1 MRVVTDTPWNPEARL
16 RERTT
21 TLLSTDSP
29 DERTLDRL
37 MPIVYEELRRIA
49 RRELARERPDHTLQ
63 TTALVHEA
71 YLRLVDQT
79 RVEWADEKHFF
90 SVAAMAMRRV
100 LVDHARKH
108 LAAKRGGG
116 RTAISLDPAA
126 LSVEDR
132 AETLV
137 AIDRALDR
145 LARLDE
151 RLSRVV
157 ECRFFAGLSEEE
169 TARVL
174 DVTPRT
180 VRRYWV
186 KAKGL
191 LAAQLCAS

>member
-1 MRVVTDTPWNPEARL
+1 MEGSGEITRLLLDARQGP
-16 RERTT
+16 RE
-21 TLLSTDSP
+21 
-29 DERTLDRL
+29 ELDRL
-37 MPIVYEELRRIA
+37 FPLVYSELKAIAHRRLQA
-49 RRELARERPDHTLQ
+49 ERADHTLN
-63 TTALVHEA
+63 TTAVVHEA

-116 RTAISLDPAA
+116 RTAISLDPAE

-180 VRRYWV
+180 VRR
-186 KAKGL
+186 
-191 LAAQLCAS
+191 